1 MGACLSY
8 YKTVLASM
16 IAALYHLDESGC
28 LAMICNLILTCVL
41 IINVVSLIM
50 DVVSDKF

>member
-8 YKTVLASM
+8 YTTVIASM
-16 IAALYHLDESGC
+16 IAALYQLDESGC
-28 LAMICNLILTCVL
+28 LAMICYLIPTRVL

-50 DVVSDKF
+50 DVMQDEF